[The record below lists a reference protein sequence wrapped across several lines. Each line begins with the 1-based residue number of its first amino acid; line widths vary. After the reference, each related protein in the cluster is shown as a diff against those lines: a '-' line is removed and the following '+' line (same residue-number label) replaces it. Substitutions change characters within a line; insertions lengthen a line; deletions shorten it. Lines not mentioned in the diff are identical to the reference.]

1 MLFCPLFA
9 EVKLGIDTLFE
20 NYEVLKGKN
29 VGLITNHTAINSRFE
44 LTLDIFKKHS
54 KEFKLV
60 AVFAPEHGLY
70 GDHYADNLV
79 ADAELE
85 GIPLYSL
92 HGKTKRP
99 TAQMLDAIDV
109 LVYDIQDIGCRSY
122 TYISTLFYCMEEA
135 AKKNIKVIVL
145 DRPNPLGGYIVD
157 GPLLEEKWRSFL
169 GYVNVPYCHGMTVGE
184 LARFFNEE
192 YKIGAD
198 LLVIAMKGWKRE
210 MTFEKTGLRWMPT
223 SPQIPEGDTPFFYPT
238 TGLIGQLSL
247 TSIGIG
253 YTLPFKVVGA
263 PWLDAEKFTAKL
275 NELKLPGVT
284 FTPFYFRPFFGK
296 FKSQE
301 CQGIKIFV
309 TDAKAFLPVT
319 TQYSILGVI
328 KALYPK
334 QFKEALDDLMKVDS
348 KKESFNKLNGSE
360 EILRIISQ
368 ENYFIWKIRERFQ
381 KEKEKF
387 LPIRRKYLNPSY
399 S

>member
-1 MLFCPLFA
+1 MLFSPLFGA
-9 EVKLGIDTLFE
+9 VQLGIDTLFE
-20 NYEVLKGKN
+20 NYDCLKNKN

-44 LTLDIFKKHS
+44 STVDIFKKR
-54 KEFKLV
+54 KDFKLV

-79 ADAELE
+79 ADSELE

-92 HGKTKRP
+92 HGKTRRP
-99 TAQMLDAIDV
+99 TDKMLANVDV
-109 LVYDIQDIGCRSY
+109 LVFDIQDIGCRSY
-122 TYISTLFYCMEEA
+122 TYISTLFYSMEEA
-135 AKKNIKVIVL
+135 AKRNIKVVVL
-145 DRPNPLGGYIVD
+145 DRPNPLGGQIVD

-169 GYVNVPYCHGMTVGE
+169 GYINIPYCHGMTVGE

-192 YKIGAD
+192 YHVGTD
-198 LLVIAMKGWKRE
+198 LVVIPMKGWKRE

-253 YTLPFKVVGA
+253 YTLPFKIVGA
-263 PWLDAEKFTAKL
+263 PWLNGEKLALKL
-275 NELKLPGVT
+275 NELKLPGVN

-301 CQGIKIFV
+301 CQGVKIFV
-309 TDAKAFLPVT
+309 TDAKSFLPVT
-319 TQYSILGVI
+319 TQYAILGVL
-328 KALYPK
+328 KTLYPK
-334 QFKEALDDLMKVDS
+334 QFKEALDGMMEVAS

-381 KEKEKF
+381 KDKEKF